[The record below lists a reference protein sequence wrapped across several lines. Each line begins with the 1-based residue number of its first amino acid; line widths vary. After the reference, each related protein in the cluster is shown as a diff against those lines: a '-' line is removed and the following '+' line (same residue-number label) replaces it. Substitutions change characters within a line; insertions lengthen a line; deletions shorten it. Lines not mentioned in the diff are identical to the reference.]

1 MKEIEPRDF
10 LDLSSTLPVVDVRSP
25 SEFMQGHIPGAINLP
40 LFSDEERAR
49 VGTTYKK
56 IGRSEAFD
64 LGLDIVGPKMSLFV
78 QAAREFAPGKQ
89 ILVHCW
95 RGGMRSASMSWLLE
109 TAGFRVRVLKGGYK
123 AYRNYIR
130 ENLVTDR
137 KFIILGGLTGSGKTL
152 WLKQLS
158 QSGEAV
164 VDLERLANHR
174 GSVFGGIGL
183 GMQPT
188 NEQFENDLFQNLQL
202 FTPDQFIWLEDE
214 SRQIGRIFMPEP
226 FSAAMTN
233 SPIIRIQVPE
243 ELRIKVILDE
253 YADLDIERL
262 AASIRQISKRLGG
275 LVTQQCLDL
284 LGDQDFAGVV
294 RLLLPYYDKTYSHSS
309 QVRNRQAVF
318 DLDLVDYQPKDF
330 AFKLIEKKAE
340 LIQYVADRYRF
351 T

>member
-10 LDLSSTLPVVDVRSP
+10 LNQSGAWPVVDVRSP

-40 LFSDEERAR
+40 LFSDEERAL

-64 LGLDIVGPKMSLFV
+64 LGLDIVGPKMSRFV
-78 QAAREFAPGKQ
+78 QAAREFAPDKH

-95 RGGMRSASMSWLLE
+95 RGGMRSASMSWLFE
-109 TAGFRVRVLKGGYK
+109 TAGFRVSVLKGGYK
-123 AYRNYIR
+123 AYRTHIR
-130 ENLVTDR
+130 ENLVAGKR
-137 KFIILGGLTGSGKTL
+137 FIILGGLTGSGKTL
-152 WLKQLS
+152 WLKKLT

-202 FTPDQFIWLEDE
+202 FEPDQVIWLEDE

-226 FSAAMTN
+226 FSIAMTN
-233 SPIIRIQVPE
+233 SPLIRIQVPE

-284 LGDQDFAGVV
+284 LDIQDFAGVV
-294 RLLLPYYDKTYSHSS
+294 GLLLPYYDKTYSHSA

-318 DLDLVDYQPKDF
+318 DLNLIDYQPEDF
-330 AFKLIEKKAE
+330 AVKLIEKKAE
-340 LIQYVADRYRF
+340 LMQYVADRYRF